1 MMHSIILEV
10 TGAMHMPDQSRGVVE
25 GEASSIQPQI
35 YPQFA
40 CERFVFNGGKLPAG
54 LWDLYSSHRRQFE
67 ASR

>member
-1 MMHSIILEV
+1 
-10 TGAMHMPDQSRGVVE
+10 MPDQSWGVVE
-25 GEASSIQPQI
+25 GEASSIQPHI

-40 CERFVFNGGKLPAG
+40 SERFDFNGGKLPAG

>member
-1 MMHSIILEV
+1 MMHSVILEV
-10 TGAMHMPDQSRGVVE
+10 TRAMLDQSRGVVE

-35 YPQFA
+35 SPQFA
-40 CERFVFNGGKLPAG
+40 CEMFVLNGRKLPAG